1 MHACIGKNKPLRRF
15 SSRLSS
21 STMGSEWPWP
31 WNFSLPWSTSPRLP
45 ISFSPAMLIRKTRPQ
60 ASYSSGC
67 YSASGFCCSHLMIG
81 GRASCT
87 SKRASVVGLYGA
99 AGFFRGTPLS
109 PLSLR
114 EEIDLRSGGRMSA
127 VEEKARRPGRGPRR
141 QMEPCPK
148 VTRVAQSWNESDAD
162 MILVTFSWNRITL
175 QNKHLSQASIISRWW
190 AVEIG
195 HLYMLVWYIPI

>member
-1 MHACIGKNKPLRRF
+1 
-15 SSRLSS
+15 
-21 STMGSEWPWP
+21 
-31 WNFSLPWSTSPRLP
+31 
-45 ISFSPAMLIRKTRPQ
+45 MLIRKTRPQ

-162 MILVTFSWNRITL
+162 FGDLFLEPNYTAKQTFEPS
-175 QNKHLSQASIISRWW
+175 KHNQQMMSC
-190 AVEIG
+190 
-195 HLYMLVWYIPI
+195 